1 MFIALISILVIVCIG
16 LILLILI
23 QPGESAGL
31 SQTFGG
37 SSQRTI
43 FGARSSTF
51 LVRTTAVLAALFLL
65 ICLALAILS
74 ARRTG
79 SLMERVSPVEQKSAV
94 TGVEKVVPME
104 QKTTEAEKLV
114 PSEQK
119 AAGVEKVVPAEPQ
132 KTRKTP
138 ESK

>member
-1 MFIALISILVIVCIG
+1 MFIALISILVVVCIG
-16 LILLILI
+16 LIFLILI

-51 LVRTTAVLAALFLL
+51 LVRTTAVLATLFLL
-65 ICLALAILS
+65 LCLVIAILS

-79 SLMERVSPVEQKSAV
+79 SLMERVSPPKEKTTAAEKTAPHPAQSGEKPVPIESQ
-94 TGVEKVVPME
+94 EKV
-104 QKTTEAEKLV
+104 
-114 PSEQK
+114 
-119 AAGVEKVVPAEPQ
+119 
-132 KTRKTP
+132 P

>member
-1 MFIALISILVIVCIG
+1 MFIALTTILVVVCIG
-16 LILLILI
+16 LIFLILI

-51 LVRTTAVLAALFLL
+51 LVRTTAVLATLFLL

-74 ARRTG
+74 AKRSG
-79 SLMERVSPVEQKSAV
+79 SLMDRVSPPKEKATAVEETTPHSIQDD
-94 TGVEKVVPME
+94 EKPVP
-104 QKTTEAEKLV
+104 TESQEK
-114 PSEQK
+114 
-119 AAGVEKVVPAEPQ
+119 A
-132 KTRKTP
+132 P

>member
-1 MFIALISILVIVCIG
+1 MFIALISILVVVCIG
-16 LILLILI
+16 LVLLILI

-51 LVRTTAVLAALFLL
+51 LVKTTAVLAALFLL
-65 ICLALAILS
+65 LCLVLAILS

-79 SLMERVSPVEQKSAV
+79 SLMESISPSEQKSAV
-94 TGVEKVVPME
+94 TG
-104 QKTTEAEKLV
+104 
-114 PSEQK
+114 
-119 AAGVEKVVPAEPQ
+119 AGKVVPAEPQ
-132 KTRKTP
+132 KTGEIP